1 MEGVDN
7 MNYQEY
13 DIVRIDNKEY
23 VIAKT
28 SEIASNKYLLLV
40 RIDEEE
46 NACSDDI
53 LIRKQSI
60 YNNIEPDKLYP
71 LSDEEK
77 VCIYPMLKDLLEES

>member
-1 MEGVDN
+1 MALDSSLPVN
-7 MNYQEY
+7 S
-13 DIVRIDNKEY
+13 I
-23 VIAKT
+23 
-28 SEIASNKYLLLV
+28 
-40 RIDEEE
+40 EE
-46 NACSDDI
+46 NVYSDDI

>member
-1 MEGVDN
+1 
-7 MNYQEY
+7 MNLGYF
-13 DIVRIDNKEY
+13 DDDNKEY

-28 SEIASNKYLLLV
+28 SEINSNKYLLLV
-40 RIDEEE
+40 RTDEEE
-46 NACSDDI
+46 NIYSNDI

-77 VCIYPMLKDLLEES
+77 ASIYLMLKDLLEES

>member
-46 NACSDDI
+46 NVYSDDV
-53 LIRKQSI
+53 LVMKQSI

-71 LSDEEK
+71 LSEEEK
-77 VCIYPMLKDLLEES
+77 VSVYPMLKELLEDS